1 MTAIRE
7 SQSSSPGNG
16 VPPWSVRSA
25 FRSAGVPLWVAV
37 LLAAVPTAIGTVLDI
52 LIWSQPGILFKACF
66 FVGSVLGVLLVKR
79 RNVFGP
85 MVQPPLILVIVMP
98 LLVLIT
104 GSGSAA
110 GSGFTG
116 KALSIARPLISSFP
130 IMAGATIVALGIGL
144 VRMFVT
150 EKPGKRLE
158 DTDPD
163 AATKKRR
170 PTSPP
175 RKPAGEERKRRPEER
190 KTRGEDGRPKRGERP
205 ERAERPERGERPEPA
220 ERPERAKRGER
231 GRAQAPGRPRRE
243 EQPRG
248 EAAPGRPR
256 GAEGRPAERAE
267 RAVPPRRGTAPR
279 QAPGRPRPAEPPQG
293 EPPRRARSPRRD
305 ERHG

>member
-16 VPPWSVRSA
+16 LPPWSARSA

-85 MVQPPLILVIVMP
+85 MVQPPLVLVIVMP
-98 LLVLIT
+98 LLVLLT
-104 GSGSAA
+104 GSGAAA
-110 GSGFTG
+110 GAGFTG
-116 KALSIARPLISSFP
+116 KALAVARPLISSFP

-150 EKPGKRLE
+150 EKPGKRPE
-158 DTDPD
+158 DADPD

-170 PTSPP
+170 LPNPP

-190 KTRGEDGRPKRGERP
+190 KPRGEDGRPKRGER
-205 ERAERPERGERPEPA
+205 RERPERGERPERA
-220 ERPERAKRGER
+220 ERGER

-243 EQPRG
+243 EPPRRGDAPRRG

-256 GAEGRPAERAE
+256 GAEGRPAERA
-267 RAVPPRRGTAPR
+267 VPPRRGAAPR

-293 EPPRRARSPRRD
+293 EPPRRARRPRRD
-305 ERHG
+305 ERYG